1 MWFPLLLLVSIGA
14 AVQSDSVEDVFKA
27 HNVVPDVIPVAP
39 NQLLKVTYN
48 NGLVAE
54 NGVELTPTQ
63 VKDQPLVEWSADP
76 NDFYTLVMTDPDAPS
91 RADPK
96 FREFKHWV
104 LVNIAGNDVS
114 TGEALAEYIGS
125 GPPKDTG
132 LHRYVFLLYKQP
144 GKLQFDGAR
153 VSNRSRRNR
162 PKFHVARFAEHHQLG
177 NPVAGTFYQAQYDDY
192 VPKLHQQ
199 LAEEN

>member
-1 MWFPLLLLVSIGA
+1 MLFPWILIAMIL
-14 AVQSDSVEDVFKA
+14 AVQSESVEDAFKT
-27 HNVVPDVIPVAP
+27 HGVVPDVIPEAP

-48 NGLVAE
+48 NGLVAK
-54 NGVELTPTQ
+54 NGVEFTPTQ
-63 VKDQPLVEWSADP
+63 VKEQPLVEWNAEPSDY
-76 NDFYTLVMTDPDAPS
+76 YTLIMTDPDAPS

-104 LVNIAGNDVS
+104 VVNIAGNDVS
-114 TGEALAEYIGS
+114 SGEALAEYVGS

-153 VSNRSRRNR
+153 VSNKSRRNR
-162 PKFHVARFAEHHQLG
+162 PKFHAAKFAEHHQLG

-192 VPKLHQQ
+192 VPTLHQQ
-199 LAEEN
+199 LSEN

>member
-1 MWFPLLLLVSIGA
+1 MLFPLLLIASIL
-14 AVQSDSVEDVFKA
+14 AVHCESVEDAFKS
-27 HNVVPDVIPVAP
+27 HGVVPDVIPEAP

-48 NGLVAE
+48 NGLVAK
-54 NGVELTPTQ
+54 NGVEFTPTQ
-63 VKDQPLVEWSADP
+63 VKEQPNVEWTAQPGDY
-76 NDFYTLVMTDPDAPS
+76 YTLIMTDPDAPS

-104 LVNIAGNDVS
+104 VVNIAGNDVS
-114 TGEALAEYIGS
+114 SGEALAEYIGS

-153 VSNRSRRNR
+153 VSNKSRRNR
-162 PKFHVARFAEHHQLG
+162 PKFHVAKFAEHHQLG

-192 VPKLHQQ
+192 VPTLHKQ
-199 LAEEN
+199 LSEE